1 MHNFSLLSEKSLETR
16 LNWSQTSH
24 FPISKLKKLIYNN
37 IILEAPSTQAAN
49 DDDDMGVQQAFSE
62 FDPITKR
69 RLENPVRNKICKH
82 VYEKNSVEQL
92 LLQNPRLRLIYFQ
105 IQLCS

>member
-1 MHNFSLLSEKSLETR
+1 M
-16 LNWSQTSH
+16 Q
-24 FPISKLKKLIYNN
+24 
-37 IILEAPSTQAAN
+37 ILEQAQHHATGDN
-49 DDDDMGVQQAFSE
+49 DMSMQQVFSE

-92 LLQNPRLRLIYFQ
+92 LAQNPRLR
-105 IQLCS
+105 

>member
-1 MHNFSLLSEKSLETR
+1 MLDNK
-16 LNWSQTSH
+16 
-24 FPISKLKKLIYNN
+24 
-37 IILEAPSTQAAN
+37 IILEAASSQAAN
-49 DDDDMGVQQAFSE
+49 DDDDMGIQQVFSE

-92 LLQNPRLRLIYFQ
+92 LLQNPRLR
-105 IQLCS
+105 

>member
-1 MHNFSLLSEKSLETR
+1 MCLTTR
-16 LNWSQTSH
+16 FLCKLYLWIIEAASSQ
-24 FPISKLKKLIYNN
+24 
-37 IILEAPSTQAAN
+37 STN
-49 DDDDMGVQQAFSE
+49 RSDDMSFQQIISE

-92 LLQNPRLRLIYFQ
+92 LLQNPRLR
-105 IQLCS
+105 

>member
-1 MHNFSLLSEKSLETR
+1 MVFSAAFYKNMLDNK
-16 LNWSQTSH
+16 
-24 FPISKLKKLIYNN
+24 
-37 IILEAPSTQAAN
+37 IILEAASSQAAN
-49 DDDDMGVQQAFSE
+49 DDDDMGIQQVFSE

-92 LLQNPRLRLIYFQ
+92 LLQNPRLR
-105 IQLCS
+105 